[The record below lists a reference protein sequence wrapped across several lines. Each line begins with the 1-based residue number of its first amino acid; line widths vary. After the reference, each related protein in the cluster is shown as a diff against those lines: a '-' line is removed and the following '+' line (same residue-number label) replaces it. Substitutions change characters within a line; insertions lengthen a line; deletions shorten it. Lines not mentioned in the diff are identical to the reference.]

1 MLNYHY
7 SSCRIEKQMK
17 IGKKLL
23 SQRQDIFVSYDHMED
38 ERTKTTV
45 LKLYRSIIVNL
56 AIFRLHI
63 NDSKLKT
70 NNAVFV
76 VVLNYDK
83 KYY

>member
-1 MLNYHY
+1 
-7 SSCRIEKQMK
+7 MK

-56 AIFRLHI
+56 LSLHVIIAIIFIFQSL
-63 NDSKLKT
+63 
-70 NNAVFV
+70 F
-76 VVLNYDK
+76 
-83 KYY
+83 